1 MKEKPRPRTM
11 QISWLDFF
19 RDLPVVTL
27 IISVLWLLLTW
38 ERPAVVL
45 AVLLVL
51 SLVLVRALK
60 LLFRAKRPSRGRL
73 PAAPAATVGV
83 EVQDDLYGMPSGHS
97 TIAFAFFSFAAVH
110 LLTRRPSVLGTYS
123 PLRRTLVWGITLPLF
138 AAAPFLVA
146 YQRVASRR
154 HTVAQVVAGGL
165 LGAALGASSAFFLAA

>member
-1 MKEKPRPRTM
+1 M

-27 IISVLWLLLTW
+27 IVAVLWLLLTW

-51 SLVLVRALK
+51 CLVLVRALK
-60 LLFRAKRPSRGRL
+60 LLFRSRRPARGAKQGD
-73 PAAPAATVGV
+73 PAAVGV
-83 EVQDDLYGMPSGHS
+83 EVQAEDDLYGMPSGHS

-110 LLTRRPSVLGTYS
+110 LLTRRPSVLAGYT
-123 PLRRTLVWGITLPLF
+123 PLRRNLVWAVTLPLF

-146 YQRVASRR
+146 YQRVAARR
-154 HTVAQVVAGGL
+154 HTVAQVVVGGAIGL
-165 LGAALGASSAFFLAA
+165 SLGSASAFLLAR

>member
-1 MKEKPRPRTM
+1 M

-27 IISVLWLLLTW
+27 IVSVLWLLLTW

-60 LLFRAKRPSRGRL
+60 LLFRAKRPSRGGPGD
-73 PAAPAATVGV
+73 PAAAGVG
-83 EVQDDLYGMPSGHS
+83 VQDDLYGMPSGHA

-110 LLTRRPSVLGTYS
+110 LVARRPSVLANYT
-123 PLRRTLVWGITLPLF
+123 PLRKTLVWAVTLPLF

-146 YQRVASRR
+146 YQRVAARR
-154 HTVAQVVAGGL
+154 HTVAQVVVGGI
-165 LGAALGASSAFFLAA
+165 LGAALGSASAFFLAA

>member
-1 MKEKPRPRTM
+1 M

-27 IISVLWLLLTW
+27 IVSLLWLLLTW

-45 AVLLVL
+45 VVLLVL

-60 LLFRAKRPSRGRL
+60 LLFRARRPARGRRQDD
-73 PAAPAATVGV
+73 PAAVGV

-97 TIAFAFFSFAAVH
+97 TIAFAFFSFAVVH
-110 LLTRRPSVLGTYS
+110 LLTRRPSVLAGYS
-123 PLRRTLVWGITLPLF
+123 PLRRGLVWAVTLPLF

-146 YQRVASRR
+146 YQRVAARR
-154 HTVAQVVAGGL
+154 HTVAQVVAGGA
-165 LGAALGASSAFFLAA
+165 LGAALGGASAFFLAA